1 MSFTKQ
7 EYFCVAPW
15 MSIYINPDGRVA
27 PCCISRAD
35 LGNINDHDIGS
46 IMQGPEATKMRQR
59 MLDNEP
65 EPTCQS
71 CWRQKYP
78 YRLQA
83 SLNSKFI
90 DHPQD
95 PGLQEEFFSDPYN
108 FRPRYLDLRWNNTC
122 NFACIYCGPDLSS
135 LWAEYA
141 RNDDGSAILI
151 QKNTRITKQ
160 QLLDWTDANLKGVI
174 QLQLAGGEPLMIKE
188 NVILLEQIK
197 KINPEVDLL
206 INTNLSQF
214 ENNPVFEILKTL
226 PNVRW
231 LVSGESVGDV
241 FEYIRWPGNWQTFQ
255 TNLQILKTLKPRG
268 HKILFNVVG
277 MNLNCFSIWDYID
290 YVLEHDL
297 PDTID
302 DIRLP
307 LQHHRDSHHAYALA
321 RLPMEFKDRVNE
333 RVSKGRYAMP
343 ELKNYLEHLNAPPP
357 ETLGGWGGLEST
369 VRALEKFDSAR
380 KIKSR
385 EVFKDIYRYV
395 DNNPK

>member
-15 MSIYINPDGRVA
+15 MSVYINPDGRVA

-35 LGNINDHDIGS
+35 LGNINDQDLGS
-46 IMQGPEATKMRQR
+46 IMNGSEATLMRQR
-59 MLDNEP
+59 MLDNQP

-71 CWRQKYP
+71 CWRQKYQ

-83 SLNSKFI
+83 SLNSRYI
-90 DHPQD
+90 NHPQD
-95 PGLQEEFFSDPYN
+95 ASLSEEFFAVPEN
-108 FRPRYLDLRWNNTC
+108 FQPRYLDFRWNNTC

-135 LWAEYA
+135 LWAEIGK
-141 RNDDGSAILI
+141 NTDGTHIAI
-151 QKNTRITKQ
+151 QKNTRISKQ
-160 QLLDWTDANLKGVI
+160 QLLDWTDENLKGVI

-188 NVILLEQIK
+188 NVILLEQVK

-214 ENNPVFEILKTL
+214 ENNAVFEILKTL

-241 FEYIRWPGNWQTFQ
+241 FEFIRWPGNWQTFC
-255 TNLQILKTLKPRG
+255 TNLNVLKSLKSRG

-290 YVLEHDL
+290 FVIENEY
-297 PDTID
+297 ID
-302 DIRLP
+302 AHEDIRMP
-307 LQHHRDSHHAYALA
+307 LQHHREKDHAFALA
-321 RLPMEFKDRVNE
+321 RLPMSFKDRINE
-333 RVSKGRYAMP
+333 RLSKSNYSIP
-343 ELKNYLEHLNAPPP
+343 ELKNYVEHLNAPPP
-357 ETLGGWGGLEST
+357 ETHNGWGGLEST
-369 VRALEKFDSAR
+369 VRVLQRLDSSR
-380 KIKSR
+380 KTQSR
-385 EVFKDIYRYV
+385 TVFKDIYTYV
-395 DNNPK
+395 DTQPK